1 MRIGWS
7 TCRTLQF
14 TWKGFNFH
22 FPRSLARRRSF
33 GSSRYPPL
41 YVKVTRDEE
50 RLRGGLLLS
59 HKKRLYL
66 YWVVFRL

>member
-7 TCRTLQF
+7 TYRTLQF
-14 TWKGFNFH
+14 TWKGFYFH

-33 GSSRYPPL
+33 GSSRYSPL

-50 RLRGGLLLS
+50 RLIGRLLCRIKSAYTL
-59 HKKRLYL
+59 
-66 YWVVFRL
+66 WVVFRL